1 MSSKVK
7 ERLKQMALEL
17 SHEERI
23 TLDEALDKL
32 AMQMG
37 IVIVSKDKDKQRG
50 CDILIDQIPDD
61 KLRELIIRI
70 KKKKKKIEEVIA
82 E

>member
-37 IVIVSKDKDKQRG
+37 IVIVSKDKDKRG

-70 KKKKKKIEEVIA
+70 KKKKKKIEEIIA

>member
-37 IVIVSKDKDKQRG
+37 IFIVSKDKDKQRG

-70 KKKKKKIEEVIA
+70 KKKKKKIEEIIA